1 MPNKETNITT
11 PLQQKIKTLR
21 AAVARM
27 KGQQSINQAYLDC
40 LSINLD
46 AVADHV
52 GEMERNLTVVVNPSK
67 GRRYDDVA

>member
-1 MPNKETNITT
+1 MPNKDTNIKT
-11 PLQQKIKTLR
+11 PLQKKIETLR
-21 AAVARM
+21 NAVARM

-40 LSINLD
+40 LSLNLD
-46 AVADHV
+46 AIAEHV